1 MRDQRSLVRQL
12 ISFVKCVGIW
22 TWKLN
27 SEYLSEKRESK
38 NVQVWL
44 ERLMY
49 NDADYT
55 IIMIK

>member
-44 ERLMY
+44 ERLIY
-49 NDADYT
+49 NDANY
-55 IIMIK
+55 I

>member
-1 MRDQRSLVRQL
+1 MRDQRSLVCQL

-49 NDADYT
+49 NDANYT
-55 IIMIK
+55 KTMIK